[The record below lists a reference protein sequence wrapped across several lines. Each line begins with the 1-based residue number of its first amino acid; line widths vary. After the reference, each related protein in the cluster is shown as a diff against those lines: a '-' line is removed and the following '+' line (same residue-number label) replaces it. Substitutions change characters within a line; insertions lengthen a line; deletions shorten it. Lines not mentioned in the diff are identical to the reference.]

1 MTSDYESYLAYFPGP
16 KGENSDY
23 VKELFDKVLDDYFHW
38 RRNYY
43 PADTSLMPPI
53 DLDGFKQERSDLE
66 ERITEMLG
74 RLRRSFPFYSPRY
87 IAHQQGETTIP
98 ALVGSLAG
106 LLYNSNNVTSETGAV
121 TVEYEIDACN
131 RLLEMIGFVP
141 PPDPPALINEDSL
154 AEYRRLLAE
163 PYAWCHLTSGGT
175 VANIEALWVARAVK
189 YFPLAVQDVAR
200 KHSLDISVVK
210 TSSEGSLDE
219 IPITELTRAEVIGIA
234 PSESL
239 ALIAR
244 YLEAVK
250 RFLSPADEDEGVAS
264 LAWRLLEEDS
274 DYSLA
279 NGLAKCL
286 TDFPPAI
293 FVSGAAH
300 YSIQKAM
307 DLLGLGRNAVIK
319 VAMDSQFRLDPL
331 DLEQKV
337 IDAIGAGRF
346 PLAVI
351 GIAGTTE
358 EGAID
363 PIGQILNIRR
373 SVERRGSSF
382 WVHVDAAW
390 GGYFRTILR
399 PSLDENIQV
408 AFETLFEH
416 FDIPKMADFDPRR
429 AAASLSDSVS
439 VTKLNINTARCRR
452 LTRALLEAVSTAKN
466 TETLVVLKNLL
477 REVVPLGA
485 EAGDSKE
492 SSSGLFEQVSS
503 TVADD
508 LVLEVGRYDY
518 ESDLELSY
526 SKEVSVSFDD
536 HEIVSSLFHIKDA
549 DSVTVDPHKM
559 GYVNYPCG
567 AVAFQN
573 DWVRLV
579 VRQKAP
585 YITSVSDSRILHLP
599 PRHLVESIY
608 QGQLASAGT
617 VATEAFAPYTLE
629 GSRPSF
635 PATAL
640 WLNTELIPLDRRNHG
655 AIVRSSWISARELY
669 EWLVSLDDAL
679 SVIEPNR
686 NFEVV
691 TFARRGLLP
700 APPDSNIVIFGIKR
714 KGDSSLSGFN
724 SLTQAVYESFAI
736 QAEHGQ
742 RQYSYAQPFFLSRTV
757 FSEPGYDYST
767 LADFFEAAGI
777 EDARNN
783 YSSLGVTVLRS
794 AVMNPYL
801 LSLRRSHRQEVL
813 REFVQELTRV
823 AQREAG
829 GKS

>member
-1 MTSDYESYLAYFPGP
+1 MTFEYESYLAYFPGP
-16 KGENSDY
+16 KGENSGY

-38 RRNYY
+38 RKNYY
-43 PADTSLMPPI
+43 PADSSLMSPI

-141 PPDPPALINEDSL
+141 PPDPPVLINEDSL
-154 AEYRRLLAE
+154 AEYRRSLAE

-189 YFPLAVQDVAR
+189 YFPLAVQDVAKKR
-200 KHSLDISVVK
+200 SLEITVVK
-210 TSSEGSLDE
+210 TSSDGAHDV
-219 IPITELTRAEVIGIA
+219 IPITELTRAELIGIS

-250 RFLSPADEDEGVAS
+250 KFLSPADRDEGIAS
-264 LAWRLLEEDS
+264 LAWGLLEEDS
-274 DYSLA
+274 EYSLA

-319 VAMDSQFRLDPL
+319 VEMDSQFRLDQD
-331 DLEQKV
+331 DLQKKV
-337 IDAIGAGRF
+337 IGAIEAGRF

-363 PIGQILNIRR
+363 PIGRILEIRR
-373 SVERRGSSF
+373 SVERKGSSF

-399 PSLDENIQV
+399 PSLEENIKDV
-408 AFETLFEH
+408 FNTLFDLLGIE
-416 FDIPKMADFDPRR
+416 KMVDFDPLV
-429 AAASLSDSVS
+429 AAKALADLDSLSD
-439 VTKLNINTARCRR
+439 LNINLGRYRR
-452 LTRALLEAVSTAKN
+452 LTRSLVETVTAAKQQ
-466 TETLVVLKNLL
+466 ETLLTLKNLL
-477 REVVPLGA
+477 REASPTGISPDYA
-485 EAGDSKE
+485 SQSDA
-492 SSSGLFEQVSS
+492 GLFNQVSS
-503 TVADD
+503 IVADD
-508 LVLEVGRYDY
+508 LLLEVGRYDY
-518 ESDLELSY
+518 ESDLELSF

-536 HEIVSSLFHIKDA
+536 HDLVSSLFHIKDA

-585 YITSVSDSRILHLP
+585 YITSVSDSRIVHLP
-599 PRHLVESIY
+599 PRHLVESVY

-669 EWLVSLDDAL
+669 EWLVSLDDAM
-679 SVIEPNR
+679 SVIEPHR

-691 TFARRGLLP
+691 TFARRGQLP
-700 APPDSNIVIFGIKR
+700 APPDSNIVIFGLKR
-714 KGDSSLSGFN
+714 KGDSTLSGFN
-724 SLTQAVYESFAI
+724 SLTQAVYESFSI

-757 FSEPGYDYST
+757 FSEPSYDYST
-767 LADFFEAAGI
+767 LANFFEAAGI
-777 EDARNN
+777 ENAKEN
-783 YSSLGVTVLRS
+783 YLSQGVTVLRS

-813 REFVQELTRV
+813 REFVQELARV
-823 AQREAG
+823 AQKEAEG
-829 GKS
+829 LG